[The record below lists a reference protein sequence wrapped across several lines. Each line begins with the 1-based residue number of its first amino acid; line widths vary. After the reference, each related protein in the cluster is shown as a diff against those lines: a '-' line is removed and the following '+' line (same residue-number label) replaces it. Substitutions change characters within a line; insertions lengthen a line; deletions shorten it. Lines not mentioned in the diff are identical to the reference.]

1 MNFIPKL
8 LFTGP
13 LYLSRY
19 NLHINASENIE
30 GYRALENMLI
40 KASLGKSCLE
50 IAQELDLDAFFV
62 YSFFTDLVDRGLC
75 EKGEFLDWQKE
86 IEFFK

>member
-19 NLHINASENIE
+19 NLHINASENKD

-50 IAQELDLDAFFV
+50 IAQELELDAYFV
-62 YSFFTDLVDRGLC
+62 YSFFLKLVEKGLC
-75 EKGEFLDWQKE
+75 EKGEFLDWHKE
-86 IEFFK
+86 VEFM